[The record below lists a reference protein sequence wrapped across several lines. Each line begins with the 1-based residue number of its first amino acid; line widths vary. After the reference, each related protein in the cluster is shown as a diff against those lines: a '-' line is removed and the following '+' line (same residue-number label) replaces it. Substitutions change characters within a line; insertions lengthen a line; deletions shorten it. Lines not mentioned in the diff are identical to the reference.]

1 MNLYIASSLKNH
13 VINARLAEALKHRG
27 FTCFLPQTDSSN
39 YSEEIAVTNTDIA
52 TLIFERNRQAIDDS
66 DCVIVLAKTI
76 GTDTAWECGY
86 AIGRGIPVI
95 ILEPTEQTIE
105 HMYMVYCSVE
115 SCRRIEVG
123 KHDFQGLAEVA
134 ESIDNT
140 IKRGM

>member
-1 MNLYIASSLKNH
+1 MNLYIASALRNH

-27 FTCFLPQTDSSN
+27 FKCFLPQTDSSS
-39 YSEEIAVTNTDIA
+39 YKEEVAITNPDIA

-66 DCVIVLAKTI
+66 DCVIVLAKAI

-86 AIGRGIPVI
+86 AIGKGIPVI

-123 KHDFQGLAEVA
+123 KHDFQGIAAVA
-134 ESIDNT
+134 ESIDILINQG
-140 IKRGM
+140 I